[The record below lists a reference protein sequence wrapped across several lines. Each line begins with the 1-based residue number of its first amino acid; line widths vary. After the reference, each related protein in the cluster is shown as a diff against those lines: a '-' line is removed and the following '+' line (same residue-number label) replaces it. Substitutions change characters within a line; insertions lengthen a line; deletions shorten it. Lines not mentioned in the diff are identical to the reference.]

1 MVADAR
7 ANNGRKAPQRRIV
20 RDCLAGD
27 AGGEEDCE
35 SALTDSTM
43 GNSSTSCKV
52 IFSFRRIEKIIC
64 SWRDSGTRNAAVCSL
79 PPLLRRFNWS
89 RPLRLAHF
97 LTLNTTSSLSA
108 IGATSPTTKVGG
120 KLTLYSLSCII
131 LKAYHPV
138 APLQVGFQ
146 SFASGGK

>member
-7 ANNGRKAPQRRIV
+7 ANNGRKAPQRHIV

-35 SALTDSTM
+35 SVLTDSTM

-64 SWRDSGTRNAAVCSL
+64 SWRDSGTRNAAVYSL
-79 PPLLRRFNWS
+79 PPLLRGAGPCGWRI
-89 RPLRLAHF
+89 
-97 LTLNTTSSLSA
+97 SLCS
-108 IGATSPTTKVGG
+108 TRH
-120 KLTLYSLSCII
+120 LSCRPS
-131 LKAYHPV
+131 ARRRQ
-138 APLQVGFQ
+138 LQR
-146 SFASGGK
+146 SAAN